1 MNDQVKSLLPN
12 IISLVA
18 GGRHLNDREIAY
30 SIKIAFVSHI
40 LFSFSFFFGSD
51 IKEYRMLFIVSQCH
65 FSNTVVMGTTVHI
78 DGRHD
83 NGLPNNLDDFY
94 GIRMTKGS
102 KIMLD

>member
-1 MNDQVKSLLPN
+1 MLAL
-12 IISLVA
+12 
-18 GGRHLNDREIAY
+18 
-30 SIKIAFVSHI
+30 SIF
-40 LFSFSFFFGSD
+40 FYSFSFNLFVSLYL
-51 IKEYRMLFIVSQCH
+51 KYRMLFIVSQCH

-102 KIMLD
+102 KIMLDYWSFFQMIFGTLL

>member
-1 MNDQVKSLLPN
+1 MIGKLPTQLRLL
-12 IISLVA
+12 LC
-18 GGRHLNDREIAY
+18 LTFFL
-30 SIKIAFVSHI
+30 AF
-40 LFSFSFFFGSD
+40 FFFFGSD

-102 KIMLD
+102 KIMLDYWSFFQMIFGTLL

>member
-1 MNDQVKSLLPN
+1 
-12 IISLVA
+12 
-18 GGRHLNDREIAY
+18 
-30 SIKIAFVSHI
+30 
-40 LFSFSFFFGSD
+40 
-51 IKEYRMLFIVSQCH
+51 MLFIVSQCH

-102 KIMLD
+102 KIMLDYWSFFQMIFWYITINILGVGNGRIVFPSSRVFYVVAIL